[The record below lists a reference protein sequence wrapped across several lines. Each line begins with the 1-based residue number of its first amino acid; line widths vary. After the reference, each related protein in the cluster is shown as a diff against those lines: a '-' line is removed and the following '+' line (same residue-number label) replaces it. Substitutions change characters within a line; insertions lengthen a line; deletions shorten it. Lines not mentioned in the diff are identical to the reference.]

1 MRLFRHVLE
10 DLPERSN
17 TQWLVGR
24 NGQVLFLVSINPSER
39 HGAAA
44 LSGDAVAKP
53 SELFGQV
60 SSVEIPGDS
69 HRVNNSCRT

>member
-1 MRLFRHVLE
+1 MCLFRHVLE

-17 TQWLVGR
+17 TQWLVGW
-24 NGQVLFLVSINPSER
+24 NGQVLFLVSIKSCEPHVAS
-39 HGAAA
+39 A
-44 LSGDAVAKP
+44 LSGYAGAKP

>member
-10 DLPERSN
+10 DLPECSDP
-17 TQWLVGR
+17 QWLVRR
-24 NGQVLFLVSINPSER
+24 NGEMLLFVADNPSEPPM
-39 HGAAA
+39 AAA
-44 LSGDAVAKP
+44 LSGDAVAKR

-60 SSVEIPGDS
+60 SAVEIPGNP